1 MESRWTGCSGRG
13 TNCGKNRGHSRWG
26 GPEAAQDP
34 QAGLSVDIHLNP
46 GAGLLQALGSLS
58 TQGTAGPPLSLASSL
73 GVHWGVRTPQGS
85 RAPHLQ
91 PLLLHQQERA
101 TGTSEQEGEK

>member
-13 TNCGKNRGHSRWG
+13 TNCGKNRGHSGWG

-46 GAGLLQALGSLS
+46 AGTGLPQHSKHGRAPFVFSKFTGGALG
-58 TQGTAGPPLSLASSL
+58 GKDCPR
-73 GVHWGVRTPQGS
+73 VQGS
-85 RAPHLQ
+85 SPLAPH
-91 PLLLHQQERA
+91 PPPS
-101 TGTSEQEGEK
+101 TGESNRNLRTRG

>member
-1 MESRWTGCSGRG
+1 MESRWTGYSGKG

-46 GAGLLQALGSLS
+46 GAGCCRHWAPSALK
-58 TQGTAGPPLSLASSL
+58 AWPGPLCL
-73 GVHWGVRTPQGS
+73 
-85 RAPHLQ
+85 
-91 PLLLHQQERA
+91 
-101 TGTSEQEGEK
+101 